1 MFYGLITLS
10 KSSHEK
16 FSLEFPNPTCYNP
29 KKEKTLVLW
38 FHIVYHVKQIQLLKG
53 ISFNVFSFKIKN
65 LKVFKT
71 ISFNLILSNKTNEK
85 GHLLNFQN
93 EVKGKLERDDYYYY

>member
-1 MFYGLITLS
+1 MKNLALNSPIPLVII
-10 KSSHEK
+10 
-16 FSLEFPNPTCYNP
+16 P
-29 KKEKTLVLW
+29 KKKKRKEKTLVLW

-93 EVKGKLERDDYYYY
+93 EVKC